1 MTAHVLLVEDHLPL
15 RLSLSASLRQ
25 AGHRV
30 TAVASAEEAEQVVDA
45 DPPQLVV
52 LDWNL
57 PGRSGL
63 ELLAS
68 WVNRDRDLPV
78 ILLTARDS
86 VNDRVRGLR
95 AGAGDYVV
103 KPFATEELLARVEV
117 QLRRHQELGDVLRLV
132 DRVVELRRE
141 RVVRDGVELH
151 TLTTREASLLA
162 YLAARPSRAV
172 ERSDLMR
179 EVWGY
184 AGGVVTRTIDNTV
197 ARLRAKIEA
206 DPSSP
211 RHLITVHGT
220 GYRFEPA

>member
-1 MTAHVLLVEDHLPL
+1 MNAHVLLIEDHLPL
-15 RLSLSASLRQ
+15 RLSLSASLRH

-30 TAVASAEEAEQVVDA
+30 TAVASAEEAEQVAEV
-45 DPPQLVV
+45 DPPQLAI

-57 PGRSGL
+57 PGQSGID
-63 ELLAS
+63 LLAS
-68 WVNRDRDLPV
+68 WVARDRGIPV

-117 QLRRHQELGDVLRLV
+117 QLRQREDVHGELVLV

-141 RVVRDGVELH
+141 RVVRGGVELH
-151 TLTTREASLLA
+151 ALTTREAALLS
-162 YLAARPSRAV
+162 YLATRPGRAV

-179 EVWGY
+179 EVWNY

-197 ARLRAKIEA
+197 ARLRAKIEV
-206 DPSSP
+206 DPSHP
-211 RHLITVHGT
+211 RHLITVHGV
-220 GYRFEPA
+220 GYRFEPG

>member
-1 MTAHVLLVEDHLPL
+1 M
-15 RLSLSASLRQ
+15 
-25 AGHRV
+25 
-30 TAVASAEEAEQVVDA
+30 
-45 DPPQLVV
+45 
-52 LDWNL
+52 
-57 PGRSGL
+57 
-63 ELLAS
+63 
-68 WVNRDRDLPV
+68 
-78 ILLTARDS
+78 
-86 VNDRVRGLR
+86 
-95 AGAGDYVV
+95 
-103 KPFATEELLARVEV
+103 
-117 QLRRHQELGDVLRLV
+117 GDVLRLV

-197 ARLRAKIEA
+197 ARLRGKIEA